1 LNSRELFERADA
13 IFDAAL
19 DLPAEDRLAF
29 VESRTGD
36 DASLRDAVLRLI
48 QAHDDSGRFLEGT
61 AATIASSFLTGD
73 SGTIESGY
81 LGAARVGPFRVVH
94 ELGQGGMG
102 SVFLGERADG
112 QFSQR
117 VALKF
122 VRGGILSP
130 YLVKRF
136 TEERQILATLEHPGI
151 ARLVDGGVTEAGVPW
166 FAMEYVDGEPIDRAA
181 ERLGLSMPDRLELF
195 SRVCE
200 AVQYAHEHHVVHRDL
215 KPNNVLV
222 TADKSVKLLDFGI
235 AKILDTG
242 DGPSEPATHTGAGAM
257 TPQYAAPEQIRG
269 EPVTAATDVY
279 ALGVLLYE
287 LLTGSRPY
295 QVEGRSLRDVE
306 RLVCDTAP
314 PPPSSHVRQ
323 LRGDL
328 DTIVMK
334 AMHKDPSRRYG
345 SVGALLGDIRRHR
358 NGQAILAR
366 RDSAMYRAGRFA
378 RRNRGGIVTAVL
390 ALAAIAVTAF
400 VTSRALVSDD
410 AAITAP
416 PDRLFVA
423 DLASSLDDTVLVR
436 ALSEAIR
443 VDIAQFPRVRV
454 LSPQQVAATL
464 QRMEHGGQVAI
475 SDSLALELAAREGV
489 RAIVTGDITRVG
501 SQYLLSARLIS
512 AAHGD
517 LLGAVRE
524 TADSTRLMEAVGR
537 MTRGLRRA
545 LGESSRS
552 IRGTE
557 PLPRVTTASLPA
569 LRAYSEALE
578 ATDLRGDRLEAIRLL
593 KRAIA
598 IDTAFAAAHRTIGTL
613 YAANADPGRATES
626 LERAFAHRDRLPLR
640 EKYLTMGSYYR
651 NVTRELDKAVGAY
664 QAQLAREP
672 LDVAA
677 LNNLALVHAQ
687 RGELTEQELLLRRVI
702 AIDTTY
708 PTVYLGLAE
717 ALALQGREAE
727 ATAVLDEIDE
737 RFPGHP
743 ITPMT
748 RSYVAAA
755 ARRWN
760 EAELQIRRR
769 LERGRQR
776 GRADEVGDAHQTLGQ
791 ILLVTGRVDEAENE
805 LRAALEIARR
815 DSVPRRALF
824 AAVQLGWLELRH
836 RDRRDRA
843 LVVLDSVL
851 DQFPPA
857 SLRSGDRPYAELGA
871 LFAAVGA
878 ADRARVLLRL
888 TERDSSTADRNSP
901 GVYALRGHVATLSG
915 RHQQA
920 IVRFREAAA
929 VDRCPICSLPAL
941 GEAYERVGS
950 VENALSS
957 YERYLATPWIW
968 RFETDA
974 PHLAHVL
981 RRVDALRP
989 RTASPTTDSRTRL
1002 R

>member
-1 LNSRELFERADA
+1 VNPRDLFERADA

-36 DASLRDAVLRLI
+36 DAALRDAVLRLI
-48 QAHDDSGRFLEGT
+48 QAHDESGRFLEG
-61 AATIASSFLTGD
+61 AAAEIASSFLTGD
-73 SGTIESGY
+73 TGTIESGY
-81 LGAARVGPFRVVH
+81 LGAARVGPFRAVH

-181 ERLGLSMPDRLELF
+181 ERLELSLKDRLDLF
-195 SRVCE
+195 SKVCE
-200 AVQYAHEHHVVHRDL
+200 AVQYAHEQHIVHRDL
-215 KPNNVLV
+215 KPSNVLV

-235 AKILDTG
+235 AKILDPG
-242 DGPSEPATHTGAGAM
+242 DGASGSVTHTGAGAM
-257 TPQYAAPEQIRG
+257 TPQYAAPEQIRS

-306 RLVCDTAP
+306 RLVCSTAP
-314 PPPSSHVRQ
+314 PPPSSRLRQ

-345 SVGALLGDIRRHR
+345 SVGALLGDIRRHL

-366 RDSAMYRAGRFA
+366 RDSAIYRAGRFA
-378 RRNRGGIVTAVL
+378 RRNRGGIVTAAL
-390 ALAAIAVTAF
+390 ALAAIAVTAL
-400 VTSRALVSDD
+400 VTSRAIVSDD

-423 DLASSLDDTVLVR
+423 DLTSAIDDSVLVR

-464 QRMEHGGQVAI
+464 QRMEHSRHLAI

-489 RAIVTGDITRVG
+489 KAIVTGDIARVG
-501 SQYLLSARLIS
+501 GQYLLSARLVS
-512 AAHGD
+512 ATDGD

-524 TADSTRLMEAVGR
+524 EADSARLMEAVGR

-552 IRGTE
+552 LRGTE
-557 PLPRVTTASLPA
+557 PLSRVTTASLPA

-578 ATDLRGDRLEAIRLL
+578 ATDLRGDRFEAIRLL
-593 KRAIA
+593 EQAIA
-598 IDTAFAAAHRTIGTL
+598 IDTAFAAAHRTIGAL
-613 YAANADPGRATES
+613 YAAQADPGRATES

-651 NVTRELDKAVGAY
+651 NVTRELDKAVAAY
-664 QAQLAREP
+664 QAQIAREP
-672 LDVAA
+672 QDVAA

-717 ALALQGREAE
+717 SLALQSRELE
-727 ATAVLDEIDE
+727 AAAVLDEIDG

-755 ARRWN
+755 ARRWD

-769 LERGRQR
+769 LERGRQQ
-776 GRADEVGDAHQTLGQ
+776 GRPEGDAHQTLGQ

-836 RDRRDRA
+836 RNRRDRA

-857 SLRSGDRPYAELGA
+857 SLRSGDRPYAELGG
-871 LFAAVGA
+871 LYAAVGA
-878 ADRARVLLRL
+878 VDRARALLRL
-888 TERDSSTADRNSP
+888 SERDSSAADRNSP
-901 GVYALRGHVATLSG
+901 GVYALRGHVAALSG

-920 IVRFREAAA
+920 IVRFRESAA

-950 VENALSS
+950 VENALAS

-989 RTASPTTDSRTRL
+989 RTASVAGNSLDGRR
-1002 R
+1002 